1 MATLTDDEEI
11 AIISAFQGTADALRR
26 IRIALEQQLAASTD
40 PQEKKDLALQI
51 NEVMRQ
57 VADNDQQ
64 FDDFLDGNIALV
76 PPTTD
81 ELDAVINNA
90 AQVAQFTRRNA
101 TAQAL
106 VNLATHAADLLHGAT
121 T

>member
-1 MATLTDDEEI
+1 MPTLTEDEET
-11 AIISAFQGTADALRR
+11 AIISAFQATADALRH

-40 PQEKKDLALQI
+40 PQEKNDLALQLA
-51 NEVMRQ
+51 EVMQ
-57 VADNDQQ
+57 QIADNDAQ

-76 PPTTD
+76 PPTKQ
-81 ELDAVINNA
+81 ELDAVVQNS
-90 AQVAQFTRRNA
+90 AQVAQFTSQRA

-106 VNLATHAADLLHGAT
+106 VILAAHAADLLEGAT